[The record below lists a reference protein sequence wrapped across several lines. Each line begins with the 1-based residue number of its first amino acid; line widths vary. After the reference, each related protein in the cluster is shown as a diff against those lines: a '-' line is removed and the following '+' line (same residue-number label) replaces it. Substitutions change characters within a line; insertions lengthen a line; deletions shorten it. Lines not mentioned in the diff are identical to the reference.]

1 MEKKQSIKKK
11 RNRIVILFAFL
22 TALVLSCTGLQ
33 GELEEFHA
41 ACKCSSSSCSTCGG
55 DGTYYVCGNGQ
66 KCSYSSP
73 STASHKCP
81 NSGNNYAT
89 TNAVTHYV
97 SCTWP
102 GSYTTSGT
110 TRYKNCTK
118 CGGRLHTQYYL
129 SIEAGTGI
137 KSTSGSGWY
146 DSGTTGINVSCT
158 VKTGYT
164 FSKWSDGDTRQS
176 WSMASKMDQAKTFT
190 AYATA
195 NKYTVT
201 FNANSGSVSTA
212 SMSVTFDSTYGTLP
226 TPTRTGY
233 TFDGW
238 YTAAS
243 GGTRIQSTNTVSTAN
258 NHTLYAHWTA
268 NKIKITLDKNGGSGG
283 TSNFWYKY
291 GTGTYYSNSDC
302 TTTLSAITNPT
313 RTGYTF
319 TGYTGDGTCGGTNG
333 EHYVAYNNIAFA
345 SDLDDDIYKDATLYA
360 QWTPNTYTLTISPN
374 GGTFS
379 DGKTEAVTTDPKL
392 TYNAM
397 SWWNVGSYVPTRTGY
412 TFEGFYN
419 ALEGGTKVY
428 DETGACVTGTSYW
441 TSDKKYCHAGNLAVY
456 ARWKENEYT
465 VTYDANGGT
474 TETSTKTFHYGDE
487 VDLTPTAQKDG
498 KIFVGWSTD
507 KNASAALNTLVMPD
521 LATSENAEHE
531 DWELTLYAVYSVA
544 VSDVA
549 NHTYPAYDSEKGKK
563 QEVFLRVYDPDN
575 LDHYMDY
582 ELTYEQD
589 TNTMVYRYVLD
600 VNIADFVGSMEKY
613 YYIIYAYDN
622 AENWNKIYENWVYR
636 PDEPIPPD
644 EPEPP
649 APEPEDPTIPKYRQ
663 TVEHYRYDAIEKK
676 WKKCYSD
683 TQTDVEENTVFTPSH
698 LTPPTGY
705 HKAHI
710 EYPQGYEDA
719 GKITDGSY
727 VVTEDAVSRVYYEPN
742 MYTITFYANGG
753 RMDVNGSVV
762 TKAAG
767 TLFFGDRYGNV
778 SFDTS
783 SGFTTPERKGYT
795 FEGWYTKAT
804 GGEVIEGSEVYE
816 TDGNTTLYAHWSI
829 NQYTVTYDYWT
840 NKGTGASVY
849 QKSYDYQTEVDLSV
863 SAQKSDANLIGWKHI
878 GWNTDADATTGLT
891 NLVILDKDV
900 VLYAIYQK
908 DISVTQVDQ
917 TNSGTKTTV
926 QTKRIYNKA
935 DAAEF
940 ILKMAAGNTWT
951 GWEHLGWTTE
961 TGAEELPLVG
971 PGGTYRISENTT
983 VYSVYESSVTLSHDT
998 NGSTMLYEPQT
1009 KACYYN
1015 AAGNSSYP
1023 FFTAASAPVLSRH
1036 SFVRWNI
1043 IAGTVIDADANQ
1055 PTFCMP
1061 ADVIQLQTDAT
1072 LEAVWDKHPV
1082 IEAYNRHFTLEEAK
1096 NGEITP
1102 EELLEKVIATDE
1114 EAKSASNPDGVL
1126 ENGVD
1131 VVVKNYNASDFTG
1144 ITGDKTISITYEATD
1159 SFGNVVTKTVSITIT
1174 DTTMKKSNKK
1184 TYVRFISKDFLADE
1198 DGELLSSEQGGLE
1211 ETSIWRTNE
1220 HYNTLLRKTVFNEKT
1235 NGRENETW
1243 VFTYEDI
1250 KEMKTYTHTYGKVW
1264 NAFEKFFELFDRC
1277 KCD

>member
-11 RNRIVILFAFL
+11 RKRIFALLGIL

-33 GELEEFHA
+33 GEPEEFHA
-41 ACKCSSSSCSTCGG
+41 ACTCSISSCGTCGG
-55 DGTYYVCGNGQ
+55 DGTYYVCGNGT
-66 KCSYSSP
+66 KCSYSSQ

-81 NSGNNYAT
+81 NNNNNYAT

-102 GSYTTSGT
+102 GADDWTYETANGRVDTTNDVPIANGK
-110 TRYKNCTK
+110 RVKKCTK
-118 CGGRLHTQYYL
+118 CKAVLQTQYL
-129 SIEAGTGI
+129 LELKPGTGI
-137 KSTSGSGWY
+137 SSTSGGGYYDINASGIKA
-146 DSGTTGINVSCT
+146 DCT

-164 FSKWSDGDTRQS
+164 FLYWSDYDTNKSWTTTMNMPKVYTATATPNSYTQTMNHYLYNPDTGNWDYWTKTTASAKYDSVFKPSYTTTPTGYYNHSTTWSDGWKVTG
-176 WSMASKMDQAKTFT
+176 AGTF
-190 AYATA
+190 
-195 NKYTVT
+195 
-201 FNANSGSVSTA
+201 SV
-212 SMSVTFDSTYGTLP
+212 
-226 TPTRTGY
+226 
-233 TFDGW
+233 
-238 YTAAS
+238 
-243 GGTRIQSTNTVSTAN
+243 
-258 NHTLYAHWTA
+258 
-268 NKIKITLDKNGGSGG
+268 
-283 TSNFWYKY
+283 
-291 GTGTYYSNSDC
+291 YY
-302 TTTLSAITNPT
+302 
-313 RTGYTF
+313 Y
-319 TGYTGDGTCGGTNG
+319 
-333 EHYVAYNNIAFA
+333 
-345 SDLDDDIYKDATLYA
+345 
-360 QWTPNTYTLTISPN
+360 PNTYTVTYDANGGTGAPAAASFLYNSTFSISNAVPTRAGYTFVNWYVVENGQYLVPGQARPKTWGSFTLKAQWKANNYDLTVSPN
-374 GGTFS
+374 GGTFV
-379 DGKTEAVTTDPKL
+379 DGKTETVTTNPQL
-392 TYNAM
+392 TYNVTN
-397 SWWNVGSYVPTRTGY
+397 WWNVGSLVPKRTGY
-412 TFEGFYN
+412 TFEGFYD

-428 DETGACVTGTSYW
+428 DENGACVTGTSYW

-465 VTYDANGGT
+465 ITYDANGGT

-507 KNASAALNTLVMPD
+507 KNASTALNTLVMPD

-531 DWELTLYAVYSVA
+531 DWELTLYAVYSIA

-549 NHTYPAYDSEKGKK
+549 NHTYPAYDAEKGKK
-563 QEVFLRVYDPDN
+563 QEVFLRVYDPDDLN
-575 LDHYMDY
+575 HYRDY
-582 ELTYEQD
+582 ELTYVQD

-622 AENWNKIYENWVYR
+622 AGNWNIIHKDWVQKQPG
-636 PDEPIPPD
+636 PDPD
-644 EPEPP
+644 P
-649 APEPEDPTIPKYRQ
+649 PEPEDPTIPKYRQ

-705 HKAHI
+705 SKAHI

-727 VVTEDAVSRVYYEPN
+727 VVTEEAVSRVYYEPN
-742 MYTITFYANGG
+742 TYTITFNANGG
-753 RMDVNGSVV
+753 SMEVNGSTV
-762 TKAAG
+762 TKAIG

-778 SFDTS
+778 SFGTS
-783 SGFTTPERKGYT
+783 SGFPTPERKGYT

-908 DISVTQVDQ
+908 DISVTQTDQ

-935 DAAEF
+935 DTAEF
-940 ILKMAAGNTWT
+940 ILEMAAGNTWT

-1023 FFTAASAPVLSRH
+1023 FFTVASAPVLSRH

-1043 IAGTVIDADANQ
+1043 IAGMVIDADANQ

-1082 IEAYNRHFTLEEAK
+1082 IEAYSRYFTLEQAR

-1114 EAKSASNPDGVL
+1114 EAKSETNPDGVL

-1184 TYVRFISKDFLADE
+1184 AYVRFISEDFLVDE
-1198 DGELLSSEQGGLE
+1198 DGALLSSEQGGLE

-1220 HYNTLLRKTVFNEKT
+1220 HYNALLRETVFNTKT
-1235 NGRENETW
+1235 NGGENETW

-1250 KEMKTYTHTYGKVW
+1250 NKMKTYTYTYGKVR
-1264 NAFEKFFELFDRC
+1264 NALEAFFELFDKC